1 MEKDNTRR
9 FSDVFSAIVNSCSKA
24 RSSTDLAALRIAE
37 QYKRNELLKGLPVP
51 RLRFHKIN
59 ISMPVVITDLI
70 PEKKAKMNSIDVIV
84 EKIDEKMLEFSNEV
98 FEAFQEKNKYAFLSD
113 DEKEE
118 IIKFLNL
125 VRGMNVENT
134 KNDRGDDLERVF
146 DYRVQIANELKM
158 AFYDFHTIQE
168 YEERNNISGENA
180 LSDFTIM
187 SKVEKITIKII
198 GNYIK
203 TIIFQAKKKDIVAKG
218 EIFNEKRARASIE
231 KIMKQRY
238 IVNFLNS
245 LGKMAGVI
253 SIVEKTV
260 SADFE
265 VIVDTDNVK
274 NSGGGS
280 SSITRIEMTLFEEG
294 LEWVC
299 ENNDGVEST
308 RLMKE

>member
-1 MEKDNTRR
+1 MEKDNTRK

-98 FEAFQEKNKYAFLSD
+98 FEAFKEKNKYAFLSD

-125 VRGMNVENT
+125 VRGMNVKNA
-134 KNDRGDDLERVF
+134 KNDRVEDFETVF

-187 SKVEKITIKII
+187 TKVEKITIKII

-203 TIIFQAKKKDIVAKG
+203 TIIFQAK
-218 EIFNEKRARASIE
+218 R
-231 KIMKQRY
+231 KI
-238 IVNFLNS
+238 
-245 LGKMAGVI
+245 
-253 SIVEKTV
+253 
-260 SADFE
+260 
-265 VIVDTDNVK
+265 
-274 NSGGGS
+274 
-280 SSITRIEMTLFEEG
+280 
-294 LEWVC
+294 
-299 ENNDGVEST
+299 
-308 RLMKE
+308 